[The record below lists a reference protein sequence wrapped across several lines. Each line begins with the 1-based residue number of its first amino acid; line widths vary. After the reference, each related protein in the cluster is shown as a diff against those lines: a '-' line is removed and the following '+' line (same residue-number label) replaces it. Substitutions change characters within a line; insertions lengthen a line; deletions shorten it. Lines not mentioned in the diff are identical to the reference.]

1 MPVNLFFLTSLIA
14 LEHLRHQNPSEPL
27 TVGVR
32 LQSGSIMSNFEPNA
46 VIRGF
51 QLTVVGSL
59 SPILP
64 LCRSKPADKKTLLI
78 RNSRHT
84 QRLCGALNR

>member
-1 MPVNLFFLTSLIA
+1 MTQLHLYKRWMPGDLFFLTFLIA
-14 LEHLRHQNPSEPL
+14 LEHLRYQNNLEHL
-27 TVGVR
+27 AVGVR
-32 LQSGSIMSNFEPNA
+32 IQSGSIMSNFEPNA

-64 LCRSKPADKKTLLI
+64 CADQGLQT
-78 RNSRHT
+78 
-84 QRLCGALNR
+84 